1 MQTRARVQLDD
12 LPFQPMG
19 PWAITY
25 RTPRVPSLETAPKW
39 LEELAQGAERLG
51 FLEVKL
57 PGTKPGLETLDEKRG
72 PLGCHCVEV
81 CFLGGLAGNPVAQ
94 PG

>member
-1 MQTRARVQLDD
+1 MQLDD

-72 PLGCHCVEV
+72 PVGLSLCRSV
-81 CFLGGLAGNPVAQ
+81 FFGGLAGNPVAQ